1 MKRFFVT
8 AISILFF
15 ACVVVGVYLAIQ
27 YSTSKSNMALI
38 FLGVSLFGFI
48 GLVIE
53 IIIAIK
59 LNGRKKD

>member
-1 MKRFFVT
+1 
-8 AISILFF
+8 
-15 ACVVVGVYLAIQ
+15 
-27 YSTSKSNMALI
+27 MALI

-48 GLVIE
+48 GLVVE